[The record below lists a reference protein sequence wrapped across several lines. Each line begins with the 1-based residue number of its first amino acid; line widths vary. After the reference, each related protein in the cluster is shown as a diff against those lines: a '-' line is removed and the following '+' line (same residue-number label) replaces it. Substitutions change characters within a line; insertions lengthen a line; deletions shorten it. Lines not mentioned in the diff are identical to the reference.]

1 MYCIDKL
8 ASKKLDNK
16 VIWRIKTMNVVKTS
30 QGDICRVT
38 FLGRPQHVNLNI
50 FNKIAFYRNF
60 SMFSDAKCIPDIT
73 EPK

>member
-50 FNKIAFYRNF
+50 FNKKAFYRNF